1 MQKEI
6 EKVLDLY
13 VRPRLLEH
21 EGGVQV
27 TEYQNHILK
36 VRLTGR
42 CSGCPSASLTT
53 EEMIKEIVQE
63 HLPGVQDVILV
74 TGVSDDLI
82 TQARSVW
89 QQRKKSKSVF

>member
-6 EKVLDLY
+6 ERVLDTW
-13 VRPRLLEH
+13 VRPRLLQH

-53 EEMIKEIVQE
+53 EEMIKETLQE
-63 HLPGVQDVILV
+63 HLPGLQDVILV

-82 TQARSVW
+82 AQARSLL
-89 QQRKKSKSVF
+89 QQRNESESVS